1 MKSKI
6 NIPVGVA
13 LFVALALLALSA
25 VVTLPQLSPILV
37 FGQAMPL
44 QPPTGLTAVTT
55 SQTNIVLVWTP
66 AGNGGGYMVERSED
80 GSTGW
85 EEVSSTRP
93 DVTATTYSD
102 TDESLELRTT
112 YYYRVSTVDATPDT
126 RRSRPSNVANATTS
140 GPDRPGAPDLLA
152 VDDGGVVAQGPSRI
166 DLKWTAPGEDATGGG
181 DITGYKIEY
190 SDSSEAVAADVAA
203 NSWRVLVANLNK
215 TKDEDADTTGTQI
228 TYTDGS
234 VANLDVGDQRWYR
247 VSAINSAGAG
257 MPSDPIQSD
266 EIPEEA
272 QVATS
277 APTGLTA
284 RAMGPTQINLSWTA
298 PTDTSG
304 DEITGYE
311 IEYSD
316 LTELNNNGDRVDT
329 WGVWGNLKA
338 NTEDNETTYTDDG
351 SSNENNVDGLS
362 AEDSRRYRVKAIIDR
377 ATDNDLISVSSNV
390 AAATTAEATAPGKP
404 NAPTLVVQDAPDGA
418 QEITVSWAAPTN
430 DGGDDVTG
438 YRIERSESANTWPAK
453 PLVPDTSK
461 LEPAI
466 PVTTTSY
473 PDMAVPKANTRW
485 YYRVSAINSVGT
497 SEASDAAFAA
507 TLPAA
512 VPGAPSGLTAWE
524 QGPTRIV
531 LNWKAPAAGDTGGE
545 ITGYKI
551 EYSATPTFADPALV
565 LVADT
570 MSSAT
575 TYVDDGSV
583 AELEAGDIRY
593 YRVSTVN
600 SADTSDTASP
610 PASAISGTMALQPPT
625 GLTAQNTGLAGQTSI
640 TLSWAT
646 PSSGAPRTGYM
657 VERSKDGST
666 GWEEVT
672 DSSSRTNN
680 ATTITHNEMGA
691 VMALELRTRYY
702 YRVSTVDGDRRSRP
716 SNVAN
721 AATSGPDRPGAPDL
735 LAVDDGGVVAQGPSR
750 IDLKWTAPGEDAT
763 GGGDITGYKIEYSD
777 SSEAVAAD
785 VAANSWRVLVANLN
799 KTKDEDADTTGT
811 QITYTDGSVANLDV
825 GDQRWYRVSAI
836 NSAGAGM
843 PSDPIQSDE
852 IPEEA
857 QVATSAPTGLTA
869 RAMGPTQ
876 INLSWTAPTDT
887 SGDEITGYEIE
898 YSDLTELNNNGDRV
912 DTWGVWGNL
921 KANTEDN
928 ETTYTDDGSSN
939 ENNVDGLSAE
949 DSRRYRVKAI
959 IDRATDNDL
968 ISVSSNVAAATTA
981 EATAPGKP
989 NAPTL
994 VPSAAQ
1000 EITVSWAAPTNDGG
1014 DDVTGYR
1021 IERSE
1026 SANTWPAKPLV
1037 PDTSKLEPA
1046 IPVTTTSYPDMAV
1059 PKANTRWYYR
1069 VSAINSVGTSEASD
1083 AAFAFTLPA
1092 AVPGVPSGLTAWEQG
1107 PTRIVLNWKA
1117 PAAGDTGGEIT
1128 GYKIEY
1134 SATPTFAD
1142 PALVLVAD
1150 TMSDA
1155 TTYIDD
1161 GSVAE
1166 LEAGDIRYYRVSTVN
1181 SADTSAASNVYSAV
1195 TGAMA
1200 PALTVDGPATASH
1213 AENDPGMVA
1222 TYTASGPGSD
1232 MATSWSTEGADG
1244 GDFRIN
1250 DDGEL
1255 TFDPLPN
1262 FEMAADADMNNDYM
1276 VTVKATSGTNTAM
1289 REVTVTVTDAD
1300 DEGTV
1305 TLSSLAPSVD
1315 TVLRADLDDEDTVT
1329 QNTVMWQWSRSRT
1342 MDGTYD
1348 NIDMATSMTYTP
1360 VDDEDYF
1367 VRATASYNDGDGDG
1381 KMAMGTTT
1389 SMVTAADPLLAE
1401 YDIDDSGEFERSEVI
1416 AAITRYLNG
1425 EEGVT
1430 RSDVIEVITRYLAS
1444 RP

>member
-25 VVTLPQLSPILV
+25 VVTLPQLSPSLV

-85 EEVSSTRP
+85 EEVSTTRP
-93 DVTATTYSD
+93 AVTATTYSD

-215 TKDEDADTTGTQI
+215 TKDEDADTPGTQI

-234 VANLDVGDQRWYR
+234 VANLDVDDQRWYR

-257 MPSDPIQSD
+257 MPSEAIRSGA
-266 EIPEEA
+266 IPEEA

-304 DEITGYE
+304 DEITGYQ
-311 IEYSD
+311 IEYSVLDANDAWGAFQD
-316 LTELNNNGDRVDT
+316 LKT
-329 WGVWGNLKA
+329 
-338 NTEDNETTYTDDG
+338 NTGDNETTYTDDG
-351 SSNENNVDGLS
+351 SSNESNVPGLS
-362 AEDSRRYRVKAIIDR
+362 AEDSRRYRVMAIIDR
-377 ATDNDLISVSSNV
+377 ATATDLTSASSNV
-390 AAATTAEATAPGKP
+390 AAATTAEATVPGKP
-404 NAPTLVVQDAPDGA
+404 NAPMLDVPADGA
-418 QEITVSWAAPTN
+418 QQIDLTWTAPTN
-430 DGGDDVTG
+430 DGGDDVTS
-438 YRIERSESANTWPAK
+438 YRIERSENANTWPAK
-453 PLVPDTSK
+453 PLVPDTADLDS
-461 LEPAI
+461 PPNITGATI
-466 PVTTTSY
+466 SY
-473 PDMAVPKANTRW
+473 SDESVPKANTRW
-485 YYRVSAINSVGT
+485 YYRVSAINPEGVG
-497 SEASDAAFAA
+497 EPSDAAFAS
-507 TLPAA
+507 TRPAA
-512 VPGAPSGLTAWE
+512 APGEPTALTAWE
-524 QGPTRIV
+524 EGPTRIV
-531 LNWKAPAAGDTGGE
+531 LNWKAPAATGGE

-551 EYSATPTFADPALV
+551 EYSDESNFADPAD
-565 LVADT
+565 LVANT
-570 MSSAT
+570 MSAVT
-575 TYVDDGSV
+575 TYTDNGSV
-583 AELEAGDIRY
+583 AELEAGDTRY
-593 YRVSTVN
+593 YRVSTIN
-600 SADTSDTASP
+600 SADTSAAAST
-610 PASAISGTMALQPPT
+610 PASAISGTTALQPPT
-625 GLTAQNTGLAGQTSI
+625 RLTAQNTGQRSI
-640 TLSWAT
+640 TLSWTAPT
-646 PSSGAPRTGYM
+646 SGATIVGYM
-657 VERSKDGST
+657 VERSEDGST

-672 DSSSRTNN
+672 AASFRTN
-680 ATTITHNEMGA
+680 ATAITHNDEGD
-691 VMALELRTRYY
+691 VVELELSTRYY
-702 YRVSTVDGDRRSRP
+702 YRVSTVDADRRSRP

-721 AATSGPDRPGAPDL
+721 AITGGPERPGEPDL
-735 LAVDDGGVVAQGPSR
+735 VQAGVVAQGPSR
-750 IDLKWTAPGEDAT
+750 IDLTWTFAADTAT

-777 SSEAVAAD
+777 SSEEAPAD
-785 VAANSWRVLVANLN
+785 VHANSWRVLVANLN
-799 KTKDEDADTTGT
+799 KTKDEDADTPGT

-843 PSDPIQSDE
+843 PSEAIRSGA

-857 QVATSAPTGLTA
+857 QVPTSAPTGLTA

-887 SGDEITGYEIE
+887 SGDEITGYQIE
-898 YSDLTELNNNGDRV
+898 YSVLDANDAWGAFQDLKT
-912 DTWGVWGNL
+912 
-921 KANTEDN
+921 NTGDN

-939 ENNVDGLSAE
+939 ESNVPGLSAE
-949 DSRRYRVKAI
+949 DSRRYRVMAI
-959 IDRATDNDL
+959 IDRATATDL
-968 ISVSSNVAAATTA
+968 TSASSNVAAATTA

-994 VPSAAQ
+994 VPATAQ
-1000 EITVSWAAPTNDGG
+1000 QITVSWAAPTNDGG

-1026 SANTWPAKPLV
+1026 NANTWPAKALV

-1046 IPVTTTSYPDMAV
+1046 IPVTTTAYPDMSV

-1069 VSAINSVGTSEASD
+1069 VSAINSVGTGEASD
-1083 AAFAFTLPA
+1083 AAFAFTSPA
-1092 AVPGVPSGLTAWEQG
+1092 AAPEAPMDLTAWEEG

-1117 PAAGDTGGEIT
+1117 PAVADTGGEIT

-1134 SATPTFAD
+1134 ASALATDPNAVDAD
-1142 PALVLVAD
+1142 TWDDLVAD

-1155 TTYIDD
+1155 TTYVDD

-1166 LEAGDIRYYRVSTVN
+1166 LEAGDIRYYRVSTLN
-1181 SADTSAASNVYSAV
+1181 SAGTSAENGAPVYSAV

-1200 PALTVDGPATASH
+1200 PALTVDGLATASY
-1213 AENDPGMVA
+1213 AEDRTDVVA
-1222 TYTASGPGSD
+1222 TYTASGPGSE
-1232 MATSWSTEGADG
+1232 MVGWSTEGADY
-1244 GDFRIN
+1244 GDFSISN
-1250 DDGEL
+1250 DGML
-1255 TFDPLPN
+1255 TFAPLPN
-1262 FEMAADADMNNDYM
+1262 FEMPSDADMDNVYM
-1276 VTVKATSGTNTAM
+1276 VTVKATSQTNTDMTAM
-1289 REVTVTVTDAD
+1289 LEVTVTVTNAND
-1300 DEGTV
+1300 DGVV
-1305 TLSSLAPSVD
+1305 TLSPTDPSVNEEI
-1315 TVLRADLDDEDTVT
+1315 TADLVDEDNVIQGTV
-1329 QNTVMWQWSRSRT
+1329 VWQWSKSEE
-1342 MDGTYD
+1342 MDEGYTV
-1348 NIDMATSMTYTP
+1348 IDGANSAMYTP
-1360 VDDEDYF
+1360 VVADIGSYLK
-1367 VRATASYNDGDGDG
+1367 ATASYTDGLGPEQSA
-1381 KMAMGTTT
+1381 MATTT
-1389 SMVTAADPLLAE
+1389 SKVAAADPLLVK
-1401 YDIDDSGEFERSEVI
+1401 YDRNGDGIDRGDVI
-1416 AAITRYLNG
+1416 AAITRYLG
-1425 EEGVT
+1425 GDADVT
-1430 RSDVIEVITRYLAS
+1430 RPEVIDLITLYLGS
-1444 RP
+1444 

>member
-6 NIPVGVA
+6 NMPVGVA

-25 VVTLPQLSPILV
+25 VVTLPQLSPSLV
-37 FGQAMPL
+37 FGQGMPL
-44 QPPTGLTAVTT
+44 QPPTNLTAVAT

-66 AGNGGGYMVERSED
+66 AGAGDRYMVERSED
-80 GSTGW
+80 GLTGW
-85 EEVSSTRP
+85 EEVTDSEATDSTERP
-93 DVTATTYSD
+93 ARAMTTYSD
-102 TDESLELRTT
+102 MDESLELSTR
-112 YYYRVSTVDATPDT
+112 YYYRVSTVDATP
-126 RRSRPSNVANATTS
+126 RRSRPSNVANATTG
-140 GPDRPGAPDLLA
+140 GPDRPGAPDLIQA
-152 VDDGGVVAQGPSRI
+152 GVVAQGPSRI
-166 DLKWTAPGEDATGGG
+166 DLTWTFADDTDTGGG

-190 SDSSEAVAADVAA
+190 SDSSEAVATDVAA

-215 TKDEDADTTGTQI
+215 TEDEDADTAGTQI

-257 MPSDPIQSD
+257 MPSAPPIRSGQ
-266 EIPEEA
+266 IPAEA

-277 APTGLTA
+277 APTVLTA

-316 LTELNNNGDRVDT
+316 LNPADDT
-329 WGVWGNLKA
+329 WGGWDNLKE
-338 NTEDNETTYTDDG
+338 NTGDNETTYSDDG

-362 AEDSRRYRVKAIIDR
+362 AEDSRRYRVKAIIGR
-377 ATDNDLISVSSNV
+377 IGTDLSSANSNV
-390 AAATTAEATAPGKP
+390 AAATTAEATAPGKLK
-404 NAPTLVVQDAPDGA
+404 APTLVVQDAPAGA

-453 PLVPDTSK
+453 PLVSDTSK
-461 LEPAI
+461 LDTPI

-473 PDMAVPKANTRW
+473 PDTAVPKANTRW

-497 SEASDAAFAA
+497 GEASDAAFAA

-512 VPGAPSGLTAWE
+512 VPGAPSGLTAWGE
-524 QGPTRIV
+524 GPTWIV
-531 LNWKAPAAGDTGGE
+531 LNWKAPAVADTGGE

-551 EYSATPTFADPALV
+551 EYSNANEAGTASDGTWMD
-565 LVADT
+565 LVANT

-575 TYVDDGSV
+575 TYTDNGSM
-583 AELEAGDIRY
+583 AELEAGDTRY
-593 YRVSTVN
+593 YRVLTIN
-600 SADTSDTASP
+600 SAGPSAVASP
-610 PASAISGTMALQPPT
+610 PASAISGTTALQPPT
-625 GLTAQNTGLAGQTSI
+625 RLTAQNTGLAGQTSI
-640 TLSWAT
+640 TLSWAA
-646 PSSGAPRTGYM
+646 PSSGALRTGYM
-657 VERSKDGST
+657 VERSKDGRT
-666 GWEEVT
+666 GWEEVST
-672 DSSSRTNN
+672 TRPASG
-680 ATTITHNEMGA
+680 ATTYSDMDES
-691 VMALELRTRYY
+691 LELSTRYY
-702 YRVSTVDGDRRSRP
+702 YRVSTVDATPRRSRP

-721 AATSGPDRPGAPDL
+721 ATTGGPDRPGAPDL
-735 LAVDDGGVVAQGPSR
+735 IQAGVVAQGPSR
-750 IDLKWTAPGEDAT
+750 IDLTWTFADDTDT

-777 SSEAVAAD
+777 SSEAVATD

-799 KTKDEDADTTGT
+799 KTEDEDADTAGT

-843 PSDPIQSDE
+843 PSAPPIRSGQ
-852 IPEEA
+852 IPAEA
-857 QVATSAPTGLTA
+857 QVATSAPTVLTA

-898 YSDLTELNNNGDRV
+898 YSDLNPAD
-912 DTWGVWGNL
+912 DTWGGWDNL
-921 KANTEDN
+921 KENTGDN
-928 ETTYTDDGSSN
+928 ETTYSDDGSSN

-959 IDRATDNDL
+959 IGRIGTDLSSAN
-968 ISVSSNVAAATTA
+968 SNVAAATTA
-981 EATAPGKP
+981 EATAPGKLK
-989 NAPTL
+989 APTL
-994 VPSAAQ
+994 TPAGAQ

-1037 PDTSKLEPA
+1037 SDTSKLDTP
-1046 IPVTTTSYPDMAV
+1046 IPVTTTSYPDTAV

-1069 VSAINSVGTSEASD
+1069 VSAINSVGTGEASD
-1083 AAFAFTLPA
+1083 AAFAFTSPA
-1092 AVPGVPSGLTAWEQG
+1092 AAPGAPSGLTAWEEG

-1117 PAAGDTGGEIT
+1117 PAVADTGGEIT

-1134 SATPTFAD
+1134 SNANEAGTASDGTWMD
-1142 PALVLVAD
+1142 LVAN
-1150 TMSDA
+1150 TMSSA
-1155 TTYIDD
+1155 TTYTDD
-1161 GSVAE
+1161 GSMAE
-1166 LEAGDIRYYRVSTVN
+1166 LEAGDTRYYRVSTVN

-1200 PALTVDGPATASH
+1200 PALTVDGPPTASH
-1213 AENDPGMVA
+1213 PENDTGTVA
-1222 TYTASGPGSD
+1222 TYRASGPGSD
-1232 MATSWSTEGADG
+1232 MATWSTEGADG

-1250 DDGEL
+1250 IDGEL

-1262 FEMAADADMNNDYM
+1262 FEMAADADMNNVYM
-1276 VTVKATSGTNTAM
+1276 VTVKATSGTNSAT
-1289 REVTVTVTDAD
+1289 REVTVTVIDAD

-1305 TLSSLAPSVD
+1305 TLSSLAPKVD
-1315 TVLRADLDDEDTVT
+1315 TEITADLIDEDTVT
-1329 QNTVMWQWSRSRT
+1329 QNTVTWQWSRSMI

-1348 NIDMATSMTYTP
+1348 DIEMANSMTYTP
-1360 VDDEDYF
+1360 IDDEGYYL
-1367 VRATASYNDGDGDG
+1367 RATARYDDGEGDG

-1389 SMVTAADPLLAE
+1389 STVAAADPLLVK
-1401 YDIDDSGEFERSEVI
+1401 YDRDRDGIDRGDVI
-1416 AAITRYLNG
+1416 AAITRYLG
-1425 EEGVT
+1425 GDPDVT
-1430 RSDVIEVITRYLAS
+1430 RPEVIDLITLYLGS
-1444 RP
+1444 